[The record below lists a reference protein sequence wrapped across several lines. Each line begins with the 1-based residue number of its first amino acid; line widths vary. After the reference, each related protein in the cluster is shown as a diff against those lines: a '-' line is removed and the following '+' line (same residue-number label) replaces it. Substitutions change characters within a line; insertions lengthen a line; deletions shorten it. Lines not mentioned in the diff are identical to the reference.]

1 MLAEGASRGL
11 EMPLVAQTLACFEE
25 ASRNGLG
32 DGEVSALPV
41 YWQSR
46 KPAASP

>member
-1 MLAEGASRGL
+1 
-11 EMPLVAQTLACFEE
+11 MPVVKETLACYEE

-46 KPAASP
+46 KTDGPLMS